1 MPTRS
6 ARLPAWSRWKE
17 GVLGVCATVSP
28 VIMLN
33 TLWKK
38 VVKWGERDKVP
49 CTMKLLTNPKKT
61 MGLGKN

>member
-1 MPTRS
+1 
-6 ARLPAWSRWKE
+6 
-17 GVLGVCATVSP
+17 
-28 VIMLN
+28 MLN

-38 VVKWGERDKVP
+38 VVKWGELDKVP